1 MKDDIKEVVGDK
13 KPKSFEKNARSVEV
27 RNGHD
32 KNFQNGIGVL
42 LKKETDIDTLDYEE
56 LVSKALKLPL
66 LSNSY
71 CNVVDTA
78 KATAREVDEP
88 VPPQVI
94 GPIEKPNGKAGS
106 AGKVWEDKKANAHDD
121 FSVYPRKDNSFK
133 GEKGDDIAKADS
145 NVSKGR
151 KALNELIDPPKQKAG
166 QKAMSL
172 EEDGMK
178 LAPGKE
184 HSSSGAKKKSKG
196 SQSHGVQVAEVPND
210 SLTSDSSFVP
220 KNKKSTH
227 GSNYLSKSEVGDFKL
242 QTDYGKARDR
252 YKDFFGDIELEQE
265 DNDVDSVEMSIDD
278 RLKDSDVVGK
288 STLTFNSTPK
298 ERFYGP
304 GTMAPLVKEDW
315 VCCDKCQ
322 KWRLLPLGTNPDSL
336 PEKWLCSMLNWLPG
350 MNRCSI
356 SEEETTKALIA
367 HYQVSAPESQNNL
380 HVHPGGVVSGV
391 TSSDARLFYQNHEN
405 VGSHAIPSGGK
416 KKQGLKRSIKCD

>member
-1 MKDDIKEVVGDK
+1 
-13 KPKSFEKNARSVEV
+13 
-27 RNGHD
+27 
-32 KNFQNGIGVL
+32 
-42 LKKETDIDTLDYEE
+42 
-56 LVSKALKLPL
+56 
-66 LSNSY
+66 
-71 CNVVDTA
+71 
-78 KATAREVDEP
+78 
-88 VPPQVI
+88 
-94 GPIEKPNGKAGS
+94 
-106 AGKVWEDKKANAHDD
+106 
-121 FSVYPRKDNSFK
+121 
-133 GEKGDDIAKADS
+133 
-145 NVSKGR
+145 
-151 KALNELIDPPKQKAG
+151 
-166 QKAMSL
+166 MSL

-196 SQSHGVQVAEVPND
+196 CQSHGVQGAEVPND

-265 DNDVDSVEMSIDD
+265 DNDVDSVEMSSDD
-278 RLKDSDVVGK
+278 RLKDSDVIGK

-322 KWRLLPLGTNPDSL
+322 KWRLLPFGTNPDSL

-367 HYQVSAPESQNNL
+367 PITKSAPESQNSL

-416 KKQGLKRSIKCD
+416 KKQGLKEVSNATNQDGTTQFPNSLKKNLQASVKSRSLYGVNQSPPVNELDSQNLSKSSIAVVEKHRHKQKEKNKPLEHYSEGGIVSEADISCTCQNH